1 MWVGPR
7 TENESLCYLS
17 ADSCVDIPEM
27 SEWKCLN
34 LATIS
39 QGIFRG
45 TKFRPQLFNLI
56 VAAQIHLCPELYFEV
71 SILFWH
77 LVGWRRRLFAIL
89 PLENFSTFLSS
100 FSFSSPD
107 RRTKVAAA
115 ISTLFIQTWW
125 QPPLLTCCF
134 RRKKCLR
141 LEQLLYCN
149 LSAESSR
156 KTQICLQCTVS
167 FLLLRRKSSNKFP
180 DSSSPQIRKNTKMH
194 NFTQILRV

>member
-1 MWVGPR
+1 MPDCIFWQSYPTR
-7 TENESLCYLS
+7 TWPATRYFVQYPTWYWKTLHAGHC
-17 ADSCVDIPEM
+17 SCVGIPEM

-34 LATIS
+34 LAAIF
-39 QGIFRG
+39 QGFFRRAN
-45 TKFRPQLFNLI
+45 FRPQFFNLI

-134 RRKKCLR
+134 
-141 LEQLLYCN
+141 
-149 LSAESSR
+149 
-156 KTQICLQCTVS
+156 
-167 FLLLRRKSSNKFP
+167 
-180 DSSSPQIRKNTKMH
+180 
-194 NFTQILRV
+194 